1 MMLRKRSL
9 QQSKKPSVGEG
20 RSRSKGCAGMHES
33 WYFLIFHLAT
43 IVGGVWIVRQVK
55 RTSTNLMVALLFVS
69 VLAAQAAPTL
79 WSIWYSTK
87 PGMGP
92 IQYITIYFLIPLGA
106 VAAVAWFVIGGAVW
120 LFTNRK
126 S

>member
-1 MMLRKRSL
+1 
-9 QQSKKPSVGEG
+9 
-20 RSRSKGCAGMHES
+20 MHES